1 MTRVRLFQESFS
13 DEVVSMALEAVGG
26 TEQKIDEDIYVYMTF
41 PQVYFI
47 LNITS
52 MRYSR
57 FTAKPSDD
65 VEIALED

>member
-1 MTRVRLFQESFS
+1 
-13 DEVVSMALEAVGG
+13 MALEAVGG

-52 MRYSR
+52 MLYFQ
-57 FTAKPSDD
+57 FTAKPLNE
-65 VEIALED
+65 VEVALED